1 MLRAL
6 IGAVRGLSFLV
17 PAGLGLQEGAYVALG
32 ALIGLPADMMLALSL
47 ASRLREI
54 LPSLPGLLLWQHVER
69 RRLWRWRP
77 VGRLSACTRSS
88 ERDLSS
94 DRLIIVDPKR
104 SKDDGRGTMK
114 SLKSLSSAEPMPGVG
129 SAGRSPGGRLAQS
142 IDRQPVDVAVLV
154 DLVRHPGAGGHVKA
168 WERFAHAARSFEG
181 KLNLTV
187 YYLGDGITETRL
199 ADHVCIRTVPPA
211 FGTASLPW
219 LQNGGGDTDLASFN
233 PHLARQLVEHDVLHT
248 TSAFAFAKTARTVA
262 RSHGCPLV
270 SSLHT
275 DVAKF
280 AKVYTGEIIE
290 KMIGQGIIS
299 RWLIDG
305 VGLPEISARTLDRA
319 RDRILEVS
327 DHILVSDPADERR
340 WHASL
345 PSARVS
351 YLRRGIDQGL
361 FSPEKRDRTWLQ
373 RRHGV
378 PIDIPVLMFA
388 GRVDESK
395 RVLTVAKTAKKLI
408 DERQELHVVIA
419 GTGIEDRTIASM
431 LGDQVTL
438 IGNVTQSEL
447 ARLMASADIFVFPSE
462 SEVFSN
468 VVIEAK
474 ASGLP
479 VIVTR
484 GATTS
489 QLISSPGVDGLLTD
503 GPSVDAYSD
512 AIMHLLVHRDRRLQ
526 MARDARI
533 AIETGWPS
541 WADVLA
547 EDLLPVWRNVT
558 TRTSIN
564 GK

>member
-1 MLRAL
+1 
-6 IGAVRGLSFLV
+6 
-17 PAGLGLQEGAYVALG
+17 
-32 ALIGLPADMMLALSL
+32 
-47 ASRLREI
+47 
-54 LPSLPGLLLWQHVER
+54 
-69 RRLWRWRP
+69 
-77 VGRLSACTRSS
+77 
-88 ERDLSS
+88 
-94 DRLIIVDPKR
+94 
-104 SKDDGRGTMK
+104 MK
-114 SLKSLSSAEPMPGVG
+114 SLKSLNGAEPMPGVG
-129 SAGRSPGGRLAQS
+129 SAGRSPGRRIARS
-142 IDRQPVDVAVLV
+142 SDRRPVDVAVLV

-168 WERFAHAARSFEG
+168 WERFAHAARSLEG
-181 KLNLTV
+181 ELNMTV

-199 ADHVCIRTVPPA
+199 ADHVRIRTVPPA

-233 PHLARQLVEHDVLHT
+233 PHLARQLVEHDVLHA
-248 TSAFAFAKTARTVA
+248 TSAFAFAKTARSVA
-262 RSHGCPLV
+262 RSHGRPLV

-275 DVAKF
+275 DAAKF

-290 KMIGQGIIS
+290 RMIGQGMVS

-305 VGLPEISARTLDRA
+305 VGLPEISARKLDRA

-327 DHILVSDPADERR
+327 DHILVSDPADKRR
-340 WHASL
+340 WHAYL
-345 PSARVS
+345 PSAYVS
-351 YLRRGIDQGL
+351 YLRRGIDKTL
-361 FSPEKRDRTWLQ
+361 FSPEKCDRIWL
-373 RRHGV
+373 RKRHGV
-378 PIDIPVLMFA
+378 PFDIPVLMFA

-395 RVLTVAKTAKKLI
+395 RVLTVAKAARKLI
-408 DERQELHVVIA
+408 DEGQELHVVIA
-419 GTGIEDRTIASM
+419 GEGSEEGTIAVM

-438 IGNVTQSEL
+438 IGNVAQSDL

-503 GPSVDAYSD
+503 DPSIDSYAD
-512 AIMHLLVHRDRRLQ
+512 AIMHLLIHRDRRLQ

-533 AIETGWPS
+533 AIETSWPS

-547 EDLLPVWRNVT
+547 EDLLPVWRDVK
-558 TRTSIN
+558 TRYCDKWQVGSQPLWGVRPT
-564 GK
+564 